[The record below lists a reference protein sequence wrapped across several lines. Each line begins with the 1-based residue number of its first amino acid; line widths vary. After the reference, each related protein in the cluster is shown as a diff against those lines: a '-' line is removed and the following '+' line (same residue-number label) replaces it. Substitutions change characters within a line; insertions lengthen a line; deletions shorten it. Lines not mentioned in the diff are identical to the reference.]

1 MKKAVCLALC
11 FIIACASLGVSAGCS
26 AKKPLKIVFLG
37 DSIAEGLAGSSPLS
51 ERESYAYY
59 AIIGRCNGYEYYNRS
74 VSGHKTGQ
82 LLEIIRKSDYDAHMT
97 NSHIVSADILHI
109 SILGNDVLQSG
120 FGPMLVEAADDRY
133 DKIDSILVDSRQ
145 NIAAI
150 VQRLRDLNPDAV
162 MIFQTVYNPGDAD
175 SVIIDAATR
184 TALANKNID
193 ASGYREVTSK
203 VLNRLNSVLFDY
215 LEEHPGAFYIA
226 DANKAFDEVYKAD
239 RARGNRLIYNDWV
252 HPSNE
257 GHAVAAITT
266 QNLLESLGL
275 AAPSKKFLNNYKQI
289 RTEQLDRMFSQTLD
303 CKGLSQSIKKA
314 KTYDEVSQIY
324 FDAIYGIQPKYS

>member
-1 MKKAVCLALC
+1 MKKAVCLTLC
-11 FIIACASLGVSAGCS
+11 FIIACVSLGVSVGCS

-37 DSIAEGLAGSSPLS
+37 DSIAEGLAGPSPLS
-51 ERESYAYY
+51 ERESYSYY
-59 AIIGRCNGYEYYNRS
+59 SIIGRCNGYEYYNRA

-82 LLEIIRKSDYDAHMT
+82 FLQVIRKGDLDAQMT
-97 NSHIVSADILHI
+97 NTHIKTADILHI
-109 SILGNDVLQSG
+109 SILGNDILQSG

-133 DKIDSILVDSRQ
+133 DTIDGILAGSKQ
-145 NIAAI
+145 NIADI
-150 VQRLRDLNPDAV
+150 VQELRTLNPDAV

-184 TALANKNID
+184 TALANKGIV

-203 VLNRLNSVLFDY
+203 VLNRLNAVLYDY
-215 LEEHPGAFYIA
+215 LEQHPEAFYIA
-226 DANKAFDEVYKAD
+226 DANKAFDDVYKAD

-266 QNLLESLGL
+266 QKLLESLGL
-275 AAPSKKFLNNYKQI
+275 AAPSKKFLSTYKQI
-289 RTEQLDRMFSQTLD
+289 RTEQLDRLFADTLD
-303 CKGLSQSIKKA
+303 CKGLSKSIKKA
-314 KTYDEVSQIY
+314 KTYEEVSQIY
-324 FDAIYGIQPKYS
+324 FDAIYGVQPKYI